1 MCLLEMVKQPRP
13 RPSTCGVLPGN
24 LCAHPVVLA
33 DVVDPILSQSGQT
46 YATPELK
53 LAKSPL
59 VLFPSFDFL
68 RKCFGAGK
76 NENSQRICRASGKE
90 VRAGNA
96 CRRASRR

>member
-1 MCLLEMVKQPRP
+1 MRSGRAPRL
-13 RPSTCGVLPGN
+13 STCGVLSRN
-24 LCAHPVVLA
+24 LCAHPRVLA

-53 LAKSPL
+53 FAKSPL
-59 VLFPSFDFL
+59 VLFPSFNFL

-76 NENSQRICRASGKE
+76 NANSQRICRASGKE

-96 CRRASRR
+96 ACRRASRR